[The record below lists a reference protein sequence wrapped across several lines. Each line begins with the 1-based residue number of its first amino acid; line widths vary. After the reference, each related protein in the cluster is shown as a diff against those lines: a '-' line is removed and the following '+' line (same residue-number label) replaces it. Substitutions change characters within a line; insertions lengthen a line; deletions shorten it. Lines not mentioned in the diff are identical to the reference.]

1 MERVHLD
8 FIGPLPRTER
18 VNEHILM
25 MVDQFTKWVECIPLP
40 SQSAEGTA
48 RAAVNQFF
56 SRLGCPFQVFTDQ
69 GRNFES
75 SLFREMCDLLHIH
88 KSRTTPYRPSAN
100 GQVERCNRTLMAA
113 VRCFIGKNQ
122 RSWDQYLPQLAGA
135 LRSSVNRSTGY
146 TPNMM
151 MLGREIG
158 LPAELIFGSPGNTGQ
173 PEGDQYVGELQTAI
187 EGAHRVARETQTI
200 PKTNEERLRCQGEGH
215 RVKLGDLVY
224 QLDTATVKGKTRK
237 LSPSWKGPGVVIEK

>member
-1 MERVHLD
+1 
-8 FIGPLPRTER
+8 
-18 VNEHILM
+18 
-25 MVDQFTKWVECIPLP
+25 
-40 SQSAEGTA
+40 
-48 RAAVNQFF
+48 
-56 SRLGCPFQVFTDQ
+56 VFTDQ

-75 SLFREMCDLLHIH
+75 SLFREMCELLHIH

-100 GQVERCNRTLMAA
+100 GQVERCNRTLMAE

-135 LRSSVNRSTGY
+135 LRSSVNKSTGY
-146 TPNMM
+146 TPSMM

-187 EGAHRVARETQTI
+187 EGAHRVARETQTST
-200 PKTNEERLRCQGEGH
+200 KTNEERLRYQGEGQ
-215 RVKLGDLVY
+215 RVKTG
-224 QLDTATVKGKTRK
+224 GF
-237 LSPSWKGPGVVIEK
+237 GVSVGHCDR